1 MHAVDM
7 SEQELQAAIDQ
18 WDLHK
23 HEELKLQLQGKKQ
36 AALQLKRMAELQGHS
51 QDDQKPAQQIEILRE
66 RQLMF
71 DAQGGSVLKEQIMS
85 ASTIKQVVQLG
96 NTPFNPELQVQA
108 VLSGSTTVAGSTEP
122 AAQSSKVVR
131 IVRNPGLFRSQI
143 IYARCQEW
151 IGGGQHAIIKSQL
164 NKSVRGWE
172 LPRNWGPKPHRKGIR
187 HSQKEFV
194 PA

>member
-1 MHAVDM
+1 MGLT
-7 SEQELQAAIDQ
+7 Q
-18 WDLHK
+18 K

-36 AALQLKRMAELQGHS
+36 AALKLKRMAELQAATAKMIRNQLS
-51 QDDQKPAQQIEILRE
+51 IEILRA

-108 VLSGSTTVAGSTEP
+108 VLSGSNTVEGSTEP

-131 IVRNPGLFRSQI
+131 LVRNPGLFRSQI

-151 IGGGQHAIIKSQL
+151 I
-164 NKSVRGWE
+164 
-172 LPRNWGPKPHRKGIR
+172 
-187 HSQKEFV
+187 
-194 PA
+194 